1 MLDSAK
7 LLGVVMQAKVSR
19 EEFINIWSRFGSASK
34 VAKCLDVSERS
45 VLNRRRRIEQD
56 TNQPLISFNDRSQ
69 AYSNVQ
75 PIQTSLNKIE
85 LGILNQTIIVF
96 SDAHFW
102 PGEYTTA
109 YKGLLWAIKE
119 LKPHVVISNGDAF
132 DGASISRHD
141 PLGWSKTPTVIE
153 ELKAVQTH
161 LGEIEEAAKEARHNA
176 KLLFTWGNHDTRFAN
191 KLALQAPQYRDVQG
205 FKLQDHLP
213 AWEFAWSVW
222 PTSQCIIKHRYKSG
236 IHAAHNN
243 TVGAGINIVTG
254 HLHSLKVTPYADYN
268 GNRYGV
274 DTGTLAEIYG
284 PQFDYGEGN
293 PLNHRSGFAVLTF
306 KDGKLLWPE
315 LVHKWSETQVEFRGQ
330 VINL

>member
-1 MLDSAK
+1 
-7 LLGVVMQAKVSR
+7 MQAKVSR
-19 EEFINIWSRFGSASK
+19 TEFVEIWNRFGSVEK
-34 VAKCLDVSERS
+34 VADYLKIDKRS
-45 VLNRRRRIEQD
+45 VHRRRRRIEASENLPLCTVHPN
-56 TNQPLISFNDRSQ
+56 TNLYAQL
-69 AYSNVQ
+69 Q
-75 PIQTSLNKIE
+75 PIQTSINRVD
-85 LGILNQTIIVF
+85 LGVLDQTIIVF

-141 PLGWSKTPTVIE
+141 PLGWSKTPSVIE
-153 ELKAVQTH
+153 ELKAVQAH
-161 LGEIEEAAKEARHNA
+161 LGEIEETAKAARHNV

-191 KLALQAPQYRDVQG
+191 KLASQAPQYREVHG

-222 PTSQCIIKHRYKSG
+222 PTPDCIIKHRYRSG
-236 IHAAHNN
+236 VHAAHNN
-243 TVGAGINIVTG
+243 TVNAGISIVTG
-254 HLHSLKVTPYADYN
+254 HLHSLKVTPFADYK

-274 DTGTLAEIYG
+274 DTGTLAEPYG
-284 PQFDYGEGN
+284 AQFDYGEGN

-306 KDGKLLWPE
+306 KNGRILWPE
-315 LVHKWSETQVEFRGQ
+315 LVHKWADDQVEFRGQ
-330 VINL
+330 IINV

>member
-1 MLDSAK
+1 
-7 LLGVVMQAKVSR
+7 MQAKVSR
-19 EEFINIWSRFGSASK
+19 TEFVEIWNRFGSVEK
-34 VAKCLDVSERS
+34 VADYLKMDKRCVHR
-45 VLNRRRRIEQD
+45 RRRRIEASENLPLCTVHPN
-56 TNQPLISFNDRSQ
+56 TNLYAQL
-69 AYSNVQ
+69 Q
-75 PIQTSLNKIE
+75 PIQTSINRVD
-85 LGILNQTIIVF
+85 LGVLDQTIIVF

-141 PLGWSKTPTVIE
+141 PLGWSKTPSVIE
-153 ELKAVQTH
+153 ELKAVQAH
-161 LGEIEEAAKEARHNA
+161 LGEIEETAKAARHNV

-191 KLALQAPQYRDVQG
+191 KLAVQAPQYREVHG

-222 PTSQCIIKHRYKSG
+222 PTPQCVIKHRFKNG
-236 IHAAHNN
+236 VHAAHNN
-243 TVGAGINIVTG
+243 TASAGVSVCTG
-254 HLHSLKVTPYADYN
+254 HLHSLKVTPYADFT

-274 DTGTLAEIYG
+274 DTGTLAEVYG

-293 PLNHRSGFAVLTF
+293 PLNHRSGFVVLTF
-306 KDGKLLWPE
+306 KGGRLLWPE
-315 LVHKWSETQVEFRGQ
+315 VVSKFSDFQVEFRGQ
-330 VINL
+330 IINV

>member
-1 MLDSAK
+1 
-7 LLGVVMQAKVSR
+7 MQAKVSR
-19 EEFINIWSRFGSASK
+19 EEFKEAWNRFGSVAK
-34 VAKCLDVSERS
+34 VAQFLRMEERA
-45 VLNRRRRIEQD
+45 VHRRRRRIEAD
-56 TNQPLISFNDRSQ
+56 ENQPLVAVHPNTNL
-69 AYSNVQ
+69 YSLIQ
-75 PIQTSLNKIE
+75 PAKTSINKIE
-85 LGILNQTIIVF
+85 LGILDQTIIVF

-102 PGEYTTA
+102 PNEYTTA
-109 YKGLLWAIKE
+109 FRGLLWAIKE
-119 LKPHVVISNGDAF
+119 LKPHAVIANGDCF

-141 PLGWSKTPTVIE
+141 PLGWSKTPSVIE

-161 LGEIEEAAKEARHNA
+161 LGEIEETAKAARHNC
-176 KLLFTWGNHDTRFAN
+176 KLLYTWGNHDTRFAN
-191 KLALQAPQYRDVQG
+191 KLATQAPQYREVHG
-205 FKLQDHLP
+205 FKLEDHLP

-222 PTSQCIIKHRYKSG
+222 PTKDCIIKHRYKSG
-236 IHAAHNN
+236 IHATHNN

-274 DTGTLAEIYG
+274 DTGTLAEPYG

-306 KDGKLLWPE
+306 KGGKLLWPE
-315 LVHKWSETQVEFRGQ
+315 LVHKWSDTQVEFRGQ

>member
-1 MLDSAK
+1 
-7 LLGVVMQAKVSR
+7 MQAKVSR
-19 EEFINIWSRFGSASK
+19 EEFIKVWNRHGSAAE
-34 VAKCLDVSERS
+34 VAKLLDISERS
-45 VLNRRRRIEQD
+45 VHNRRRRIEKD
-56 TNQPLISFNDRSQ
+56 SNQPLV
-69 AYSNVQ
+69 SNNERAREFAHLQ
-75 PIQTSLNKIE
+75 PIQTSLNRVE
-85 LGILNQTIIVF
+85 LGILDQTIIVF

-102 PGEYTTA
+102 PGEYTTS

-119 LKPHVVISNGDAF
+119 LKPHAVISNGDAF

-141 PLGWSKTPTVIE
+141 PLGWSKTPSVIE

-161 LGEIEEAAKEARHNA
+161 LGEIEETAKAARHNC
-176 KLLFTWGNHDTRFAN
+176 KLLFVWGNHDTRFAN
-191 KLALQAPQYRDVQG
+191 KLVSQAPQYREVHG

-222 PTSQCIIKHRYKSG
+222 PTKDCIIKHRYKSG

-254 HLHSLKVTPYADYN
+254 HLHSLKVTPYADFN

-274 DTGTLAEIYG
+274 DTGTLAEPYG
-284 PQFDYGEGN
+284 AQFDYGEGN

-306 KDGKLLWPE
+306 KGGRVLWPE
-315 LVHKWSETQVEFRGQ
+315 LVHKWDENQVEFRGQ
-330 VINL
+330 IINV

>member
-1 MLDSAK
+1 
-7 LLGVVMQAKVSR
+7 MQPKVSR
-19 EEFINIWSRFGSASK
+19 EEFINIWSRYGSANL
-34 VAKCLDVSERS
+34 VAKHLDVSERS
-45 VLNRRRRIEQD
+45 VLNRRRRIEKEI
-56 TNQPLISFNDRSQ
+56 NQPLINFDDRAKKYSQ
-69 AYSNVQ
+69 FQ

-85 LGILNQTIIVF
+85 LGVLDQTIIVF

-102 PGEYTTA
+102 PNEYTTA

-119 LKPHVVISNGDAF
+119 LKPHVVINNGDAF
-132 DGASISRHD
+132 DGASISRHP
-141 PLGWSKTPTVIE
+141 PLGWNHTPSVIE

-161 LGEIEEAAKEARHNA
+161 LGEIEETAKSARHNC

-191 KLALQAPQYRDVQG
+191 KLASQAPQYKEVHG
-205 FKLQDHLP
+205 FKLEDHLP

-222 PTSQCIIKHRYKSG
+222 PTKDCVIKHRYKNG

-243 TVGAGINIVTG
+243 TVNAGISIVTG
-254 HLHSLKVTPYADYN
+254 HLHSLKVTPFADYN

-274 DTGTLAEIYG
+274 DTGTLAEPYG

-306 KDGKLLWPE
+306 KGGRILWPE
-315 LVHKWSETQVEFRGQ
+315 LVHKWSENQVEFRGQ
-330 VINL
+330 IINV

>member
-1 MLDSAK
+1 
-7 LLGVVMQAKVSR
+7 MQPKVSR
-19 EEFINIWSRFGSASK
+19 EEFIKVWNRHGSAAE
-34 VAKCLDVSERS
+34 VAKLLDISERS
-45 VLNRRRRIEQD
+45 VHNRRRRIEKD
-56 TNQPLISFNDRSQ
+56 SNQPLV
-69 AYSNVQ
+69 SNNERAREFAHLQ
-75 PIQTSLNKIE
+75 PIQTSLNRVE
-85 LGILNQTIIVF
+85 LGILDQTIIVF

-119 LKPHVVISNGDAF
+119 LKPHAVISNGDAF
-132 DGASISRHD
+132 DGATISRHD
-141 PLGWSKTPTVIE
+141 PLGWSKTPSVIE

-161 LGEIEEAAKEARHNA
+161 LGEIEETAKAARHNC
-176 KLLFTWGNHDTRFAN
+176 KLLFTWGNHDSRFAN
-191 KLALQAPQYRDVQG
+191 KLVSQAPQYREVHG

-222 PTSQCIIKHRYKSG
+222 PTKDCIIKHRYRSG

-243 TVGAGINIVTG
+243 TVNAGISIVTG
-254 HLHSLKVTPYADYN
+254 HLHSLKVTPFADYN

-274 DTGTLAEIYG
+274 DTGTLAEPYG

-306 KDGKLLWPE
+306 KGGRILWPE
-315 LVHKWSETQVEFRGQ
+315 LVHKWADDQVEFRGQ
-330 VINL
+330 IINV

>member
-1 MLDSAK
+1 
-7 LLGVVMQAKVSR
+7 MQPKVSR
-19 EEFINIWSRFGSASK
+19 EEFINVWNRHGSAIL
-34 VAKCLDVSERS
+34 VAKHLEVSERS
-45 VLNRRRRIEQD
+45 VLNRRRRIEKD
-56 TNQPLISFNDRSQ
+56 TNQPLINFDDRTKKYSQ
-69 AYSNVQ
+69 FQ
-75 PIQTSLNKIE
+75 PIQTSLNKVE
-85 LGILNQTIIVF
+85 LGVLDQTIIVF

-119 LKPHVVISNGDAF
+119 LKPQAVISNGDAF
-132 DGASISRHD
+132 DGATISRHG
-141 PLGWSKTPTVIE
+141 PLGWSKTPSVIE
-153 ELKAVQTH
+153 ELKAVQAH
-161 LGEIEEAAKEARHNA
+161 LGEIEETAKAARHNC
-176 KLLFTWGNHDTRFAN
+176 KLLFTWGNHDSRFAN
-191 KLALQAPQYRDVQG
+191 KLASQAPQYKEVHG

-222 PTSQCIIKHRYKSG
+222 PTKECIIKHRFRSG

-274 DTGTLAEIYG
+274 DTGTLAEPYG

-306 KDGKLLWPE
+306 KDGRILWPE
-315 LVHKWSETQVEFRGQ
+315 LVHKWADGQVEFRGQ
-330 VINL
+330 IINV